1 MNVNYYMLENHLNQK
16 LTTLNGDL
24 QFFKSILEDCK
35 KSDDKELN
43 TEIPNHHLIN
53 NAVEQLENS
62 LFKTKDTTAN
72 FILLEFSH
80 EKIANKFVKFLHRN
94 KITVRH
100 LASYHLP
107 KHVRMTIGNLN
118 EMKKTIKVCN
128 SFNV

>member
-16 LTTLNGDL
+16 LTMLNGDL

-62 LFKTKDTTAN
+62 
-72 FILLEFSH
+72 
-80 EKIANKFVKFLHRN
+80 
-94 KITVRH
+94 
-100 LASYHLP
+100 
-107 KHVRMTIGNLN
+107 
-118 EMKKTIKVCN
+118 IKVLKDALADN
-128 SFNV
+128 YTVKNRVLLDRFRNLSSLTEVSGHEV